1 MIKITNRIKKL
12 RLIKGYSHEYMASRL
27 HISQAAYSKIE
38 NNQTKLSVERLF
50 QVSKILEV
58 SLADVFDTVD
68 FGNSQAKTKSMHQE
82 LSDLYGNFKDEIRK
96 VEALYAKLLDNK
108 EALISQLE
116 ENIKY
121 LQKTYAK

>member
-1 MIKITNRIKKL
+1 MIKITTRIKKL

-50 QVSKILEV
+50 QVSEILEV
-58 SLADVFDTVD
+58 SLADILDAVD
-68 FGNSQAKTKSMHQE
+68 FENSQAKTKPMQQE
-82 LSDLYGNFKDEIRK
+82 LSNLYQNFKDEIRK

-108 EALISQLE
+108 EVLISQLE
-116 ENIKY
+116 ENIRY
-121 LQKTYAK
+121 LQTIYAK